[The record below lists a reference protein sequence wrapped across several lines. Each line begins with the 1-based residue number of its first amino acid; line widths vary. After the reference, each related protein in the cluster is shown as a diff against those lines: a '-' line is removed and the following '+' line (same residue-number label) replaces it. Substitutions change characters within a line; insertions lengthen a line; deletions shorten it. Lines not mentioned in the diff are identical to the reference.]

1 MSMNPPLDTAEIG
14 TTGLFVTRLGLGGAG
29 PAGRSFIEAGERVA
43 RATLERAYELG
54 VRYFDTAPIYGRGNS
69 ETFFG
74 EFLSSVPRD
83 EFVISSKVGRYS
95 NPEVGGPPLFVFSR
109 DRLLRSLDE
118 SLGRL
123 RLDHID
129 IVFLHLLG
137 DSDRHYAQ
145 ALGEALPALA
155 DLRSQGVVRAI
166 GVGTTMETWE
176 MLAPFARE
184 GQCDCFLV
192 ANRYSLIDHSALDE
206 FLPRCVEQR
215 ISVMI
220 GGPYFT
226 GILAS
231 DMTPAD
237 YDLFLSRRSNGLEIL
252 DKAQRLKAICDR
264 HGVPLKAV
272 ALQFGLGHPAVAA
285 TLTACRAP
293 EEIEENLNM
302 VGLPVPDSLWSDL
315 KTEGLIPE
323 QAPTPDG

>member
-1 MSMNPPLDTAEIG
+1 
-14 TTGLFVTRLGLGGAG
+14 
-29 PAGRSFIEAGERVA
+29 
-43 RATLERAYELG
+43 
-54 VRYFDTAPIYGRGNS
+54 
-69 ETFFG
+69 
-74 EFLSSVPRD
+74 
-83 EFVISSKVGRYS
+83 
-95 NPEVGGPPLFVFSR
+95 
-109 DRLLRSLDE
+109 
-118 SLGRL
+118 
-123 RLDHID
+123 
-129 IVFLHLLG
+129 
-137 DSDRHYAQ
+137 
-145 ALGEALPALA
+145 
-155 DLRSQGVVRAI
+155 
-166 GVGTTMETWE
+166 
-176 MLAPFARE
+176 
-184 GQCDCFLV
+184 
-192 ANRYSLIDHSALDE
+192 
-206 FLPRCVEQR
+206 
-215 ISVMI
+215 MI